1 MAAHHTHPLC
11 TRESMTVLLEL
22 DREWER
28 WGGRKGEERER
39 WGEEREGCGEEREGC
54 GEEREGCGEV
64 KRLYMAFLYKP
75 FF

>member
-28 WGGRKGEERER
+28 WGGGREKKERDGERREKGVERREKGVER
-39 WGEEREGCGEEREGC
+39 
-54 GEEREGCGEV
+54 
-64 KRLYMAFLYKP
+64 
-75 FF
+75 